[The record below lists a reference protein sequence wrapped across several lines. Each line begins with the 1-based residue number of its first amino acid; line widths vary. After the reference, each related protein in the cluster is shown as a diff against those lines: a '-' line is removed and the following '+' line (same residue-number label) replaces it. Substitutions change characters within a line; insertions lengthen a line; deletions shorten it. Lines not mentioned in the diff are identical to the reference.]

1 MQTLGEALIAQK
13 NGADRIE
20 LCSRLD
26 LDGLTP
32 SRKLIRSIVSKLII
46 PIKVMIRPRAGDFIY
61 NNLELEQMKDDILF
75 CKSIKVSG
83 VVFGALNRE
92 KSIDIESTKML
103 ADIAGE
109 LDITFH
115 KAIDHVSSIFN
126 ELDNLKKLTKITSIL
141 TSGRAENAIS
151 GSKTIGNMIERT
163 RGSLTII
170 PAGSITSQNLNA
182 IHSII
187 GASEYHGRK
196 IVNIS

>member
-92 KSIDIESTKML
+92 KSINIESTKML

-109 LDITFH
+109 LDN
-115 KAIDHVSSIFN
+115 VSSIFN
-126 ELDNLKKLTKITSIL
+126 ELDNLKKLTKITSVL

-163 RGSLTII
+163 RDSLTII
-170 PAGSITSQNLNA
+170 PAGSITSQNLNT

-196 IVNIS
+196 IVNIT